1 MINNINI
8 IFINMMH
15 KTKYH
20 NHKDTYRIEYYR
32 TYPDNGQFLNGS
44 YTFEFD
50 QKEIGGNKKNIY

>member
-1 MINNINI
+1 
-8 IFINMMH
+8 MMH